1 METHRIHEGEGQ
13 GPHEGGGAGT
23 TWWGEAGTT
32 WWGEAET
39 IWREGDNTDT
49 PCEGHP
55 RKHNKKKH
63 TGRTR
68 QELESNVL
76 ELQLNM

>member
-23 TWWGEAGTT
+23 TWRGG
-32 WWGEAET
+32 AET
-39 IWREGDNTDT
+39 TWREGDNTDT